1 MEQALVIALLKR
13 QAALVKVEIQGRRV
27 HNAKLCYLVARR
39 HTRALLFEGAARSAQ
54 AKEICRPVTVGNCN
68 LAGHKPVVDT
78 DCHGKARLGRHG
90 VEHGGSGEVS
100 VFAQH
105 GQCHAAEF
113 AHLFGGDMD
122 RRATRQQ
129 TRQKRCGM
137 LGKRRIGAA
146 RAVRVD
152 QIGNVAR
159 GKAVHIG
166 RQAQVVAATG
176 RRRDLGGK
184 ERRLFCRG
192 LVLPHR
198 RQLNRYLVGTM
209 RRRSPRPGGL
219 KGNGPATQQVQHVYD
234 VMLGQR
240 QLALGDKAAACKI
253 VRRRTRTRDV
263 AQIHNRCHNKVEQTH
278 RNLVKGLGRMEECEL
293 FAVRERAA
301 AHVGGGHAVDVLDH
315 VGHRAAADAKLERP
329 AKPVGKQ
336 RIVVRHQ
343 RGLQHRLGGIGVD
356 SAGELAAHA
365 RQLIHA
371 SVRKIGERLHEAR
384 ARGNWRR
391 EGKVRVDGRCG
402 GRGTR
407 GLLGRRR
414 KRADRRAQPLDGL
427 NAAGIQVRQRRG
439 DGVLAHA
446 GVAIGSGA
454 IAVVVDHLVLVHV
467 ERHVRLVQVAAR
479 ATHCT
484 LNRHVFGEA
493 RATVLDRQHGAVEHE
508 RTPLHKG
515 AAQRR
520 LFPERLHKRP
530 LCHHFLQ
537 STQGS

>member
-1 MEQALVIALLKR
+1 
-13 QAALVKVEIQGRRV
+13 
-27 HNAKLCYLVARR
+27 
-39 HTRALLFEGAARSAQ
+39 
-54 AKEICRPVTVGNCN
+54 
-68 LAGHKPVVDT
+68 
-78 DCHGKARLGRHG
+78 
-90 VEHGGSGEVS
+90 
-100 VFAQH
+100 
-105 GQCHAAEF
+105 
-113 AHLFGGDMD
+113 MD
-122 RRATRQQ
+122 RRATGQQ

-166 RQAQVVAATG
+166 GQAQVVAATG

-219 KGNGPATQQVQHVYD
+219 KGDGPATQQVQHIYD

-240 QLALGDKAAACKI
+240 QLALGDKTAACKI
-253 VRRRTRTRDV
+253 VRRRTRACDV

-293 FAVRERAA
+293 LAVRERAA

-329 AKPVGKQ
+329 AKAVGKQ

-356 SAGELAAHA
+356 STGELAAHA

-371 SVRKIGERLHEAR
+371 RVRKIGERLHEAR
-384 ARGNWRR
+384 ARGDGRR
-391 EGKVRVDGRCG
+391 EGKVRVDRRCG
-402 GRGTR
+402 RRRTR
-407 GLLGRRR
+407 GLLRRRR
-414 KRADRRAQPLDGL
+414 KRANRCAQALDGL
-427 NAAGIQVRQRRG
+427 GAACVQIRKRRG

-467 ERHVRLVQVAAR
+467 EFHMRLVQVAAR
-479 ATHCT
+479 AAHRA

-493 RATVLDRQHGAVEHE
+493 RAAVLDRQHGAVEHE
-508 RTPLHKG
+508 RAALHKG

-530 LCHHFLQ
+530 LRHHFLQ
-537 STQGS
+537 SHPG